1 MAVYSA
7 QENSPSLEH
16 CVLMTRCEPS
26 GKVIRGS
33 RLEGLIDLCLC
44 HTIGLV
50 TTYPHILATRLSDDE
65 NTRESP
71 PCRKMVIPSQS
82 RQCRLHIPS

>member
-50 TTYPHILATRLSDDE
+50 TTYPTF
-65 NTRESP
+65 
-71 PCRKMVIPSQS
+71 
-82 RQCRLHIPS
+82 